1 MKIRYYKIFI
11 VFIVLTFFTIPVL
24 CYPKTSSALDI
35 NIQLMESTFKITGI
49 SKKEPTKAVIGTVF
63 IIGLPLK
70 NQLGQPGQ
78 PRQAYNVLVTAA
90 HVLDDISGDDAII
103 FLRTKESDGSF
114 KKFAHQIKIR
124 DKGKPY
130 YVKHDNADVAAM
142 YVKIPPEIK
151 IPLIST
157 DLLADDNIF
166 EKYEIHPGD
175 ELLCLGY
182 PLIAEAN
189 TAGFPIL
196 RSGKIS
202 SYPITPKKTVKT
214 FLFDFN
220 IFGGNSGGPVYMSYK
235 ERYYGNLYHLADN
248 IQYIAGLVS
257 EQVNALHEFN
267 DQPLALAK
275 VVPAQFIKETINLL
289 PENP

>member
-11 VFIVLTFFTIPVL
+11 IFIVLTSFFLPCL
-24 CYPKTSSALDI
+24 FYPQISSAQDI
-35 NIQLMESTFKITGI
+35 NVLLMESTFKIVGT
-49 SKKEPTKAVIGTVF
+49 SKEDPTKNVTGTVF
-63 IIGLPLK
+63 IIGRPMK
-70 NQLGQPGQ
+70 NQPE
-78 PRQAYNVLVTAA
+78 QAYYVLVTAA
-90 HVLDDISGDDAII
+90 HVLNDISGDDAVIY
-103 FLRTKESDGSF
+103 LRKKESNGSF
-114 KKFAHQIKIR
+114 KKLPFPIKIR
-124 DKGKPY
+124 DKGKPN
-130 YVKHDNADVAAM
+130 YVNHDNSDVAAM
-142 YVKIPPEIK
+142 YIKIPQDVKIP
-151 IPLIST
+151 LLST
-157 DLLADDNIF
+157 NLLADDNIF

-189 TAGFPIL
+189 EAGFPIL

-202 SYPITPKKTVKT
+202 SYPIIPAKTVKT

-235 ERYYGNLYHLADN
+235 GRIYGHIYHIDE
-248 IQYIAGLVS
+248 IVQYIAGLVS
-257 EQVNALHEFN
+257 QQANALPEFN
-267 DQPLALAK
+267 NQPLALAI